1 MAKRRSKAPQ
11 SVDEATI
18 DKETVVNL
26 YVTPFLFD

>member
-18 DKETVVNL
+18 DKEADINL
-26 YVTPFLFD
+26 YVNPCLFD